1 MHRLLWNTCKC
12 YVSHKKWLFLWAFV
26 CGCIYGLTSGL
37 GLPLIFEK
45 VFRRIFESSTVY
57 SYTEIIGMAVLIPLG
72 FALRGISGYLNVVLM
87 NRCGL
92 YVLSNLRTDVIE
104 KLQMLQLSFFDRN
117 TTGDLVHRVIA
128 DPKKIQDILLEWIS
142 EGIKQPLQMLAAFG
156 SLIYLSIQ
164 NSSVALFLV
173 FCVSIPF
180 CFLPVRLLRS
190 RVEKY
195 SRIQQCTE
203 GALTAQV
210 SENLNAV
217 QEVRLFNLAER
228 VKLKIQETI
237 ETAALA
243 TNLVVAWQKLQQPIM
258 EVVSAII
265 IAVVF
270 TYAYC
275 ANVPFSVFSAMGM
288 ALYLA
293 FDPIKRLNTLFGS
306 LQGVTGSIE
315 RIGEILKQVPTIQ
328 SPENPYL
335 GSCSGSITFQA
346 VSFRYSNKTP
356 PVIHQVDGTM
366 EKHKFYALVG
376 SSGAGKTTLIKLITR
391 LYDVSDGAILM
402 DGVDIRQWDL
412 KHLRQQISIVS
423 QSTILFNDTF
433 LENLRLGS
441 PNATREEII
450 EAAKMA
456 YAHDFICK
464 VGGYD
469 SRIGENGNRLSGG
482 QRQRLAIAR
491 AFLKQA
497 PILILDEA
505 TSALDSESEALIKKS
520 LDTIR
525 KQKTVI
531 AIAHRISTIQQADCI
546 WVFEKGSLV
555 GKGTHAEL
563 LKTNFRY
570 QQLVSKQLIG
580 GSQPKSN

>member
-12 YVSHKKWLFLWAFV
+12 YVFHKKWLFLWAFV

-180 CFLPVRLLRS
+180 CFLPVPLLRS

-270 TYAYC
+270 TYAYF

-335 GSCSGSITFQA
+335 GSCSGSISFQA

-356 PVIHQVDGTM
+356 PVIHQLDGTM

-376 SSGAGKTTLIKLITR
+376 PSGAGKTTLIKLITR

-464 VGGYD
+464 AGGYD